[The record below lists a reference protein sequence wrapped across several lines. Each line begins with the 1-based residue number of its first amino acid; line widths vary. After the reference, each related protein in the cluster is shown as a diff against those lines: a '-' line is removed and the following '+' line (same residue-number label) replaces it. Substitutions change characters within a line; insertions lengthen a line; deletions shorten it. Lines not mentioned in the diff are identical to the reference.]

1 MRRSIFTA
9 VLLSLV
15 LVCPGKEEIKTFED
29 HGKVK
34 TYGDASIKNIV
45 KLADGY
51 SFVCDIEGWPAIIGE
66 NIPVRIDGIIPPEIV
81 EDGGK
86 PNKYFQKKLLG
97 RMTVLFLLDP
107 LKKKYE
113 LKNIRRADTFGL
125 IATVTVNGKN
135 LADMLI
141 AEGLGRK
148 ATVNTF
154 ASDPIKPPTKTNTSI
169 TAGTFV
175 ASKSSKIFHTS
186 TCRFAKSMDEA
197 KKLTFD
203 NRQAA
208 INSGRRPCKTCK
220 P

>member
-1 MRRSIFTA
+1 MRRSIFMA
-9 VLLSLV
+9 ALLGLV

-34 TYGDASIKNIV
+34 TYGNAVIKNIV
-45 KLADGY
+45 KLGDGY
-51 SFVCDIEGWPAIIGE
+51 TFVCDVEGWPAIIGE
-66 NIPVRIDGIIPPEIV
+66 DIPVRIDGIIPPEVV

-86 PNKYFQKKLLG
+86 PNKYFHEKLLE

-107 LKKKYE
+107 MKKKYE

-125 IATVTVNGKN
+125 IATVTINGKN
-135 LADMLI
+135 LAEMLI

-154 ASDPIKPPTKTNTSI
+154 ASDPPPPLAKDDSSV
-169 TAGTFV
+169 TAGMYV
-175 ASKSSKIFHTS
+175 ASKTSKIFHTTS
-186 TCRFAKSMDEA
+186 CRFAKSMDGT
-197 KKLTFD
+197 KKLTFS
-203 NRQAA
+203 NSQAA
-208 INSGRRPCKTCK
+208 TQSGRRPCKTCK